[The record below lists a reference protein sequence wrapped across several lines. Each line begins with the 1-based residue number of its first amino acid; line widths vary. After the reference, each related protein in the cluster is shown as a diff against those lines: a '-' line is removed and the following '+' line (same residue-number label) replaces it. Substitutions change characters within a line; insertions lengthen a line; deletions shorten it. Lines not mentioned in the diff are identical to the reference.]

1 MGRCAKCNSPVN
13 RNIKK
18 RGLNKMEEK
27 LKSYVENL
35 FNDVPKTKK
44 AVDLKEEITS
54 NLLDKFNDLKSS
66 GKTEDESYKI
76 AIASIGDIGELTANL
91 KDKVSLNY
99 EGIEKS
105 RKKSALLI
113 SIAVGLY
120 IFSIIPVIGFGMIE
134 GNDFLNSLG
143 IIFMFAFCGIA
154 TMLIVYSYIARP
166 KYEKIDDTMVEEFKE
181 WKSSKEKKNLKVKGI
196 QSAMW
201 CLIVS
206 FYFIYSFT
214 VGNWHI
220 SWVIFL
226 IGAAIEE
233 IIKTVLK
240 D

>member
-1 MGRCAKCNSPVN
+1 
-13 RNIKK
+13 
-18 RGLNKMEEK
+18 MEEK